1 MLVLTQG
8 DPASIAPEIT
18 ALVWQKLRQSGP
30 AFVYVGDPAL
40 LERRIPVQTI
50 RYLSE
55 GLDIFSHALPVLPLH
70 LNTPAAPGE
79 PDRRNAAS
87 VIESIRLAVELT
99 LSGESSAVITNP
111 ISKEVVQG
119 SGFRHPG
126 HTSYLAELCQTPG
139 DEVMLLAGPSLKV
152 VPITVHVAL
161 RDAIARLS
169 TELIIRTAHTV
180 AAGLRRDFE
189 LPHPRLA
196 FAGLN
201 PHAGEHGLMGHE
213 EQQIILPA
221 INALRAQGLDVSGP
235 LPPDTMFTP
244 PARARY
250 DVAMCMYHDQGLI
263 PLKTLD
269 MAEGVNV
276 TLGLP
281 IIRTSPDHG
290 TAFDIAGQNK
300 ADPRSLEAAIKLA
313 ATLAANRRKNA

>member
-18 ALVWQKLRQSGP
+18 ASVWQKLRQNGP
-30 AFVYVGDPAL
+30 AFVYIGDPTL
-40 LERRIPVQTI
+40 LERRVPVQTI

-55 GLDIFSHALPVLPLH
+55 GADIFSHALPVLPLH
-70 LNTPAAPGE
+70 LSTPPAPGE
-79 PDRRNAAS
+79 PDRRNATS

-111 ISKEVVQG
+111 ISKDVVQ
-119 SGFRHPG
+119 SAGFKHPG

-161 RDAIARLS
+161 RDAITQLS

-180 AAGLRRDFE
+180 AAGLRRDFG
-189 LPHPRLA
+189 LSHPRLA

-201 PHAGEHGLMGHE
+201 PHAGEHGLMGRE
-213 EQQIILPA
+213 EQEIILPA
-221 INALRAQGLDVSGP
+221 INTLRAQGLNVSGP

-244 PARARY
+244 DARARY

-300 ADPRSLEAAIKLA
+300 ADPRSLEAAIRLA
-313 ATLAANRRKNA
+313 ATLAENRRKNA

>member
-18 ALVWQKLRQSGP
+18 ASVWQKLRQSGP
-30 AFVYVGDPAL
+30 AFVFIGDPTL
-40 LERRIPVQTI
+40 LERRVPVQTI

-55 GLDIFSHALPVLPLH
+55 GADIFSHALPVLPLH
-70 LNTPAAPGE
+70 LSTPPAPGE

-111 ISKEVVQG
+111 ISKDVVQ
-119 SGFRHPG
+119 SAGFRHPG

-161 RDAIARLS
+161 RAAIAQLS

-180 AAGLRRDFE
+180 AAGLRRDFG

-201 PHAGEHGLMGHE
+201 PHAGEHGLMGRE
-213 EQQIILPA
+213 EQEIILPA
-221 INALRAQGLDVSGP
+221 INTLRAQGLDVSGP

-244 PARARY
+244 DARARY
-250 DVAMCMYHDQGLI
+250 DVAMCMYHDQ
-263 PLKTLD
+263 
-269 MAEGVNV
+269 A
-276 TLGLP
+276 
-281 IIRTSPDHG
+281 
-290 TAFDIAGQNK
+290 
-300 ADPRSLEAAIKLA
+300 
-313 ATLAANRRKNA
+313 

>member
-18 ALVWQKLRQSGP
+18 ASVWQKLRQSGP
-30 AFVYVGDPAL
+30 AFVFIGDPTL
-40 LERRIPVQTI
+40 LERRVPVQTI

-55 GLDIFSHALPVLPLH
+55 GADIFSHALPVLPLH
-70 LNTPAAPGE
+70 LSTPPAPGE

-111 ISKEVVQG
+111 ISKDVVQ
-119 SGFRHPG
+119 SAGFRHPG

-161 RDAIARLS
+161 RAAIAQLS

-180 AAGLRRDFE
+180 AAGLRRDFG

-201 PHAGEHGLMGHE
+201 PHAGEHGLMGRE
-213 EQQIILPA
+213 EQEIILPA
-221 INALRAQGLDVSGP
+221 INTLRAQGLDVSGP

-244 PARARY
+244 DARARY

-300 ADPRSLEAAIKLA
+300 ADPRSLEAAIRLA
-313 ATLAANRRKNA
+313 ATLAENRRKNA

>member
-18 ALVWQKLRQSGP
+18 ASVWQKLRQSGP
-30 AFVYVGDPAL
+30 AFVFIGDPTL
-40 LERRIPVQTI
+40 LERRVPVQTI

-55 GLDIFSHALPVLPLH
+55 GADIFSHALPVLPLH
-70 LNTPAAPGE
+70 LSTPPAPGE

-111 ISKEVVQG
+111 ISKDVVQ
-119 SGFRHPG
+119 SAGFRHPG

-161 RDAIARLS
+161 RDAITQLS

-180 AAGLRRDFE
+180 AAGLRRDFG
-189 LPHPRLA
+189 LSHPRLT

-201 PHAGEHGLMGHE
+201 PHAGEHGLMGRE
-213 EQQIILPA
+213 EQEIILPA
-221 INALRAQGLDVSGP
+221 INTLRAQGLNVSGP

-244 PARARY
+244 DARARY

-300 ADPRSLEAAIKLA
+300 ADPRSLEAAIRLA
-313 ATLAANRRKNA
+313 ATLAENRRKNA

>member
-18 ALVWQKLRQSGP
+18 ASVWQKLRQNGP
-30 AFVYVGDPAL
+30 VFVYIGDPTL
-40 LERRIPVQTI
+40 LERRVPVQTI

-55 GLDIFSHALPVLPLH
+55 GADIFSHALPVLPLH
-70 LNTPAAPGE
+70 LSTPPAPGE
-79 PDRRNAAS
+79 PDRRNATS

-111 ISKEVVQG
+111 ISKDVVQ
-119 SGFRHPG
+119 SAGFKHPG

-161 RDAIARLS
+161 RDAIAQLS

-180 AAGLRRDFE
+180 AAGLRRDFG
-189 LPHPRLA
+189 LSHPRLA

-201 PHAGEHGLMGHE
+201 PHAGEHGLMGRE
-213 EQQIILPA
+213 EQEIILPA
-221 INALRAQGLDVSGP
+221 INTLRAQGLDVSGP

-244 PARARY
+244 DARARY

-300 ADPRSLEAAIKLA
+300 ADPRSLEAAIRLA
-313 ATLAANRRKNA
+313 ATLAENRRKNA

>member
-18 ALVWQKLRQSGP
+18 ASVWQKLRQNGP
-30 AFVYVGDPAL
+30 AFVYIGDPTL
-40 LERRIPVQTI
+40 LERRVPVQTI

-55 GLDIFSHALPVLPLH
+55 GADIFSHALPVLPLH
-70 LNTPAAPGE
+70 LSTPPAPGE

-111 ISKEVVQG
+111 ISKDVVQ
-119 SGFRHPG
+119 SAGFKHPG

-161 RDAIARLS
+161 RDAITQLS

-180 AAGLRRDFE
+180 AAGLRRDFG
-189 LPHPRLA
+189 LSHPRLA

-201 PHAGEHGLMGHE
+201 PHAGEHGLMGRE
-213 EQQIILPA
+213 EQEIILPA
-221 INALRAQGLDVSGP
+221 INTLRAQGLNVSGP

-244 PARARY
+244 DARARY

-300 ADPRSLEAAIKLA
+300 ADPRSLEAAIRLA
-313 ATLAANRRKNA
+313 ATLAENRRKNA